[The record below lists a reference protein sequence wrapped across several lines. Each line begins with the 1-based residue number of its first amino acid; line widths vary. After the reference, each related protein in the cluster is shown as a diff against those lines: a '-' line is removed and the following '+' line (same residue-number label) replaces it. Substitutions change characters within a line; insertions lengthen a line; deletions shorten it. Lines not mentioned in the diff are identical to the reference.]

1 MWGNL
6 SNIANN
12 ASKFLEQ
19 LDETID
25 DTDEQY
31 NSDGSAATMEDPEHS
46 QAHHH
51 GEAQA
56 GMSAE
61 EVSSSKTAV
70 STQPVGTAS
79 MKTVDL
85 IPPPPAGPASE
96 RARRRA

>member
-31 NSDGSAATMEDPEHS
+31 NSDGSAATMEDPELS
-46 QAHHH
+46 HHH

-56 GMSAE
+56 GR
-61 EVSSSKTAV
+61 
-70 STQPVGTAS
+70 
-79 MKTVDL
+79 DL
-85 IPPPPAGPASE
+85 GE
-96 RARRRA
+96 RCR